1 MASMKIVPISHDEYL
16 SGKWQSVS
24 SSSGKHEAKVFYKDD
39 GSIDEC
45 SYSDSYC
52 RKHQLGRYAPKAA
65 SSSSKSSSS
74 KSSSGKSGSKIA
86 PIPFLS
92 KSSKRKP
99 NIFDEDYEEED
110 NDNEEEPEME
120 NEIRVR
126 AEIEDGR
133 KREFIEKIE
142 SYVDGGEDIT
152 TEMIE
157 EVRSLAI
164 ENGYSPTE
172 AEITLKNAQ
181 RKQDPERVY
190 ADEYQGPYRKFSDFL
205 KYYHVPRNRE
215 YLIKYINMILITKDG
230 IDDMSDE
237 TLENIKKVVNIK
249 FRNDSEIQALF
260 KELRAKKRK
269 KERLFLAIPIIAMII
284 MLIMAIILNA

>member
-1 MASMKIVPISHDEYL
+1 MSSMKMVPISHEEYL

-45 SYSDSYC
+45 SYTDSYC
-52 RKHQLGRYAPKAA
+52 RKHQLGRYAPKAE
-65 SSSSKSSSS
+65 SSSKSSSS

-86 PIPFLS
+86 PIPFSS

-99 NIFDEDYEEED
+99 NFFDEDYEEED
-110 NDNEEEPEME
+110 NDNEKEPEME

-126 AEIEDGR
+126 AEIEDSR
-133 KREFIEKIE
+133 KREFIRKIE
-142 SYVDGGEDIT
+142 RYVDGGEDIT

-190 ADEYQGPYRKFSDFL
+190 ADSYQGRFSRTFRDFL
-205 KYYHVPRNRE
+205 KDYPVPRNRE
-215 YLIKYINMILITKDG
+215 YLIKYINMILITNDG

-237 TLENIKKVVNIK
+237 TLDNIKKVVNLK

-260 KELRAKKRK
+260 KELSAKKRK

>member
-1 MASMKIVPISHDEYL
+1 MAS
-16 SGKWQSVS
+16 
-24 SSSGKHEAKVFYKDD
+24 
-39 GSIDEC
+39 
-45 SYSDSYC
+45 
-52 RKHQLGRYAPKAA
+52 
-65 SSSSKSSSS
+65 KSEV
-74 KSSSGKSGSKIA
+74 
-86 PIPFLS
+86 
-92 KSSKRKP
+92 
-99 NIFDEDYEEED
+99 NYFDEDY
-110 NDNEEEPEME
+110 EEEPEME

-126 AEIEDGR
+126 AEIEDSR
-133 KREFIEKIE
+133 KREFIRKIE

-190 ADEYQGPYRKFSDFL
+190 ADRYQGPCLKFRDFL

-215 YLIKYINMILITKDG
+215 YLIKYINMILITNDG

-237 TLENIKKVVNIK
+237 TLDNIKKVVNLK

-260 KELRAKKRK
+260 KELSAKKRK
-269 KERLFLAIPIIAMII
+269 KERRFLAITIIVMIIAFIFV
-284 MLIMAIILNA
+284 LVGAAYR